1 MLPVDSDTL
10 WGFCTPSRLAI
21 PRNVFHSFVLKILCK
36 TYQEIRTSKLNLAR
50 QAMGAD
56 FILLRITDTSD
67 LRFINFRR
75 LLPITALRRLK
86 QLVFCLTARSLR
98 RSGAP
103 MMR

>member
-1 MLPVDSDTL
+1 MR
-10 WGFCTPSRLAI
+10 FYLA
-21 PRNVFHSFVLKILCK
+21 SG
-36 TYQEIRTSKLNLAR
+36 Y
-50 QAMGAD
+50 GAD

-86 QLVFCLTARSLR
+86 QLVFCLSARSLR

-103 MMR
+103 MMRWGRGKIMENECERRKEEMGSKE